1 MARTPAREKDMSHSI
16 LSKNNSEK
24 TFLKLRIKNRK
35 LFDSNSKNFQNIKN
49 SIKNRLKQ
57 HSNEPKPSFSSVYPN
72 AIRNAE
78 ERLGKIKNM
87 FKDAEGHSAKPH
99 LKSNP
104 TYISHLIVSTKKN
117 QSHLSK
123 YIKSLKQ
130 DTKHLNS
137 RQSNQL
143 NSLKFVESITQN
155 VHTNSPNLSST
166 TIKSQI
172 QVKLPGYNHN
182 NSNSKSKISKKLR
195 LDKYE
200 YPNVFKDIQAFCR
213 VFE

>member
-1 MARTPAREKDMSHSI
+1 
-16 LSKNNSEK
+16 
-24 TFLKLRIKNRK
+24 
-35 LFDSNSKNFQNIKN
+35 
-49 SIKNRLKQ
+49 
-57 HSNEPKPSFSSVYPN
+57 
-72 AIRNAE
+72 
-78 ERLGKIKNM
+78 M
-87 FKDAEGHSAKPH
+87 FEDVEGHSAKPH

-104 TYISHLIVSTKKN
+104 THTSHLTVSTKKN